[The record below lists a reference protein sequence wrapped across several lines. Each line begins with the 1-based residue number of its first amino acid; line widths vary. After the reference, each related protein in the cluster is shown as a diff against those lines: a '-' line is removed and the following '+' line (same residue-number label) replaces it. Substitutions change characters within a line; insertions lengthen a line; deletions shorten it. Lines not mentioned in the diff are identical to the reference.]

1 MIALNRAIEKV
12 LAVVSIALFAVL
24 VAVVV
29 WQVFARQVLSAPQTW
44 TEEHSAAIR
53 HAAPAIPAADV
64 DELDRVWARVSAGI
78 SGSAAPRRRSG
89 CGGRVIAR
97 RWSSTRRSCAGVAT

>member
-1 MIALNRAIEKV
+1 MK
-12 LAVVSIALFAVL
+12 
-24 VAVVV
+24 
-29 WQVFARQVLSAPQTW
+29 PQTW

-78 SGSAAPRRRSG
+78 SGSVSG
-89 CGGRVIAR
+89 GVCK
-97 RWSSTRRSCAGVAT
+97 SCAAAEAASAANGV